1 MNTTTMTRTLAT
13 SRDRKV
19 ANVVSANGKQA
30 AISNTMGIA
39 NGKAFSCVDA
49 TEYCESICY
58 AGKLENLF
66 KGVGAQMLAN
76 WNAVKDAT
84 FDEMLYLLD
93 GIIAKFVVESRKH
106 NAEMIYRIHWDGD
119 FFSTEYTRAWAA
131 IIREYDMV
139 QFWVYTRNARAAVDL
154 HKANLS
160 NLSLYFSADPV
171 NEPVAHM
178 LYRTYGIRPAAVAD
192 TFAQSQAMVERITG
206 RVGAKCP
213 EQTGQ
218 ISLISA
224 EGSACSRC
232 RLCVENK
239 ANIAFS
245 KTKK

>member
-1 MNTTTMTRTLAT
+1 MTTTTAIRVLRP
-13 SRDRKV
+13 SFDRKV
-19 ANVVSANGKQA
+19 ANVVTSNGKQA
-30 AISNTMGIA
+30 AIANTMGLA
-39 NGKAFSCVDA
+39 NGKAHSCTDA
-49 TEYCESICY
+49 TEYCEAICY
-58 AGKLENLF
+58 AGKLERLF
-66 KGVGAQMLAN
+66 KGVGAMMLAN
-76 WNAVKDAT
+76 WEAVKDAS
-84 FDEMLYLLD
+84 FNELLWMLD
-93 GIIAKFVVESRKH
+93 GILAKFVVESRKR
-106 NAEMIYRIHWDGD
+106 NAEMIFRIHYDGD
-119 FFSTEYTRAWAA
+119 FFSHEYIRAWTA

-154 HKANLS
+154 FKANLS

-171 NEPVAHM
+171 NEPIAHM

-239 ANIAFS
+239 ANISFS
-245 KTKK
+245 RSKK